1 MKILRILSII
11 CITFSSNLILS
22 QNNDWENPA
31 VFGINKLPA
40 RSTSISY
47 ESEKN
52 AIIGNKI
59 NSDRYHSLNGNWK
72 FKWSETIAES
82 SQDFYENKFNTSKW
96 DDIKVP
102 ANWELEG
109 YGTAIYTNTIY
120 PFVPVNPPYVPTND
134 NPTGCYVKE
143 FKIPANWKNE
153 RVVLHFGGVSSAFYV
168 WVNGKKVG
176 YSEDSCLPAEFDI
189 TKYLT
194 KGTNKL
200 AIKVFRWSDGSYLE
214 DQDHWRLSGIHREVY
229 LEATPHTYIQD
240 FFVRTNLDSSYQD
253 AVLEVRPKIVNET
266 KKILNGWNIEVEL
279 YDDKGHSILKNPL
292 KKDVND
298 IINEKYPYSGAT
310 EFALLKEN
318 VENPKKWSAET
329 PNLYNLVIK
338 LKDENNNIIEAR
350 SSKIGFRKVETKDGQ
365 LWVNGKEILLYG
377 VNRHDHNERTGKV
390 VDEKTMLKDIE
401 LMKQFNFNAVRT
413 SHYPNDPRWYELCDE
428 YGIYVLDE
436 ANLETHGLGGKLTN
450 NPKWN
455 SAFLQRAIGMVERDK
470 NHPSIIGW
478 SLGNESG
485 MGPNHAAM
493 AGWIKSYDPTR
504 FIHYEGA
511 QYNDNTL
518 DPGYV
523 DVVSRMYTSIPKV
536 VALANDVR
544 DDRPVMWCEYA
555 HSMGNSTGNLAEF
568 WNAIRANKRM
578 IGGFIWD
585 WTDQGLIKKDKNGK
599 EFWAYGGDF
608 GDTINSENF
617 NINGVIFPDQTPQP
631 AAWECKK
638 IFQPMTASIVAIDKG
653 VIKVENRH
661 NFLNLSQYEL
671 EWKLEEDGKVV
682 QTGINNDLNIKPQET
697 VEVKLPYKLPDF
709 TPGKSYYITVS
720 FKLKQN
726 TLWAQKGHVV
736 GWDQFE
742 IPYDESYSNTTYNS
756 TSSEIEILNDENT
769 LQLKS
774 DHTRISFNKKT
785 GFLSS
790 YKINDKDILLSEM
803 KPNFWR
809 PITDNDERGSKV
821 GKHQAVW
828 KTAADNLILDD
839 FKINSEA
846 KLVEIEASYSMK
858 NMDSKYKMSYQ
869 IQPNG
874 YIKVTCDYM
883 PGSEDLPELPR
894 FGLQME
900 VSKNLENMQWFG
912 NGPHENYSDRNKGA
926 AFGDYSAQVTKDFVN
941 YVKPQESS
949 NRTQVKWFNLLDNEN
964 IGWHVRGLQP
974 LSVSAWPYSMLDLE
988 TFKHIVELPK
998 RDFITLNIDYKQM
1011 GLGGDDTWTM
1021 RSKPHEP
1028 YRLKNKRYA
1037 YSFEIK
1043 PEISKKN

>member
-1 MKILRILSII
+1 MKILKIISIIYITLSINI
-11 CITFSSNLILS
+11 LIS
-22 QNNDWENPA
+22 QNKDWENPV

-40 RSTSISY
+40 RATSISFRD
-47 ESEKN
+47 EKN
-52 AIIGNKI
+52 AIKRDKN
-59 NSDRYHSLNGNWK
+59 NSEKHLTLNGNWK
-72 FKWSETIAES
+72 FKWSKTIKES
-82 SQDFYENKFNTSKW
+82 NQEFYKIEFNTSNWK
-96 DDIKVP
+96 DIKVP

-120 PFVPVNPPYVPTND
+120 PFVPVNPPYVPEND

-143 FKIPANWKNE
+143 FKIPAKWKNE

-168 WVNGKKVG
+168 WVNGEKVG
-176 YSEDSCLPAEFDI
+176 YSQDSCLPAEFDI

-200 AIKVFRWSDGSYLE
+200 AVKVFRWSDGSYLE

-240 FFVRTNLDSSYQD
+240 FFVRTSLDSVYKD

-266 KKILNGWNIEVEL
+266 SQTLKGWNLEIEL
-279 YDDKGHSILKNPL
+279 YDNNGQSILNKPL

-310 EFALLKEN
+310 EFAVLKQT
-318 VENPKKWSAET
+318 VENPKKWSAEM
-329 PNLYNLVIK
+329 PNLYNLVLK
-338 LKDENNNIIEAR
+338 LKDEDNNIIEAR
-350 SSKIGFRKVETKDGQ
+350 SAKIGFREVETKKGQ
-365 LWVNGKEILLYG
+365 LWVNGKAILLYG

-390 VDEKTMLKDIE
+390 VDEKTMIKDIK

-413 SHYPNDPRWYELCDE
+413 SHYPNDTRWYELCDE

-436 ANLETHGLGGKLTN
+436 ANLETHGVGGKLSN

-455 SAFLQRAIGMVERDK
+455 AAFLQRAIGMVERDK

-511 QYNDNTL
+511 QYKDSTL

-523 DVVSRMYTSIPKV
+523 DVVSRMYTSIPEV
-536 VALANDVR
+536 VAIAENSN

-568 WNAIRANKRM
+568 WDAIRGNKRM

-585 WTDQGLIKKDKNGK
+585 WTDQGLIKNDKNGH

-617 NINGVIFPDQTPQP
+617 NINGIVFPNQTPQP

-638 IFQPMTASIVAIDKG
+638 IFQPIEVIVLAIEKG
-653 VIKVENRH
+653 VFIVENRH
-661 NFLNLSQYEL
+661 NFLNLNKYVI
-671 EWKLEEDGKVV
+671 EWKLEEEGKIL
-682 QTGINNDLNIKPQET
+682 QSGIIDDLSIKPKET
-697 VEVKLPYKLPDF
+697 AEVKLPYKLPNF
-709 TPGKSYYITVS
+709 IPGKSYFITVS

-726 TLWAQKGHVV
+726 TLWAQKGDVV
-736 GWDQFE
+736 GWNQFE
-742 IPYDESYSNTTYNS
+742 IPYNESYSKPIYNFTTS
-756 TSSEIEILNDENT
+756 KLEIWNDKNT
-769 LQLKS
+769 LKLKS
-774 DHTRISFNKKT
+774 DYTRITFNKKT

-809 PITDNDERGSKV
+809 PLTDNDERGAKV
-821 GKHQAVW
+821 GKHQIVW
-828 KTAADNLILDD
+828 KTAADNLMLTD
-839 FKINSEA
+839 FRIKDNP
-846 KLVEIEASYSMK
+846 KLVEIEASYSIK
-858 NMDSKYKMSYQ
+858 NMEAKYNMSYQ

-874 YIKVTCDYM
+874 SITVTCVYK
-883 PGSEDLPELPR
+883 PGKMALPELPR
-894 FGLQME
+894 FGVQMKI
-900 VSKNLENMQWFG
+900 SKDLEFLEWFG
-912 NGPHENYSDRNKGA
+912 KGPHENYSDRNKGA
-926 AFGDYSAQVTKDFVN
+926 AFGDYSAHVTKDFVK

-949 NRTQVKWFNLLDNEN
+949 NRTQVKWFNLLNNEN

-974 LSVSAWPYSMLDLE
+974 LSVSAWPYSMIDLA
-988 TFKHIVELPK
+988 TTKHIIELPK
-998 RDFITLNIDYKQM
+998 RNFITLNIDYKQM
-1011 GLGGDDTWTM
+1011 GLGGDDTWTK
-1021 RSKPHEP
+1021 RSKPHKQ
-1028 YRLKNKRYA
+1028 YRLNNKSYS
-1037 YSFEIK
+1037 YSFEIR
-1043 PEISKKN
+1043 PEIKN